1 MMFLIAL
8 VAACGGGSGSGDDV
22 AGGGDGDGNGG
33 GNPPPVEGPPVPLT
47 VEHLQSN
54 WLYFN
59 SSPAPR
65 FVVARSVEDYRALPL
80 RQDLFPYLNLV
91 ASDFDAHRVLYLEY
105 SAVLHRVNDVRIGI
119 ERIETS
125 SDGASHAVFAEV
137 CLLPPDPRMAHLPV
151 LSGFRPFSLYR
162 TSRFTGTVE
171 VHWTE
176 RNAADCL
183 IRHARTVA
191 GLSPDPLPLALVVEG
206 DAEGR
211 VLLDRPTVVRS
222 SEQWAAV
229 RARIG
234 GPVPAAYEN
243 PDFTRVNLIYVET
256 DGDWGVDSYVRIWDV
271 HGNADRSYRLI
282 RTEYCG
288 LGESLPTHRP
298 FAIYETEVLLGTVEF
313 DNLSSTMGRCLT
325 QR

>member
-22 AGGGDGDGNGG
+22 AGGGDGNGNGG

-47 VEHLQSN
+47 VEHLESSRAYAVTPPSPRLVIVRSPGELN
-54 WLYFN
+54 VL
-59 SSPAPR
+59 SSPQNGYGWPR
-65 FVVARSVEDYRALPL
+65 LS
-80 RQDLFPYLNLV
+80 
-91 ASDFDAHRVLYLEY
+91 ASDFDEHWLLYLEY
-105 SAVLHRVNDVRIGI
+105 RPVRVLVNDARIGI

-125 SDGASHAVFAEV
+125 GDGSSHLIFAEA
-137 CLLPPDPRMAHLPV
+137 CLLPPDPRLADLPD
-151 LSGFRPFSLYR
+151 LGGSRPYSLYR
-162 TSRFTGTVE
+162 SSRFTGTVE

-191 GLSPDPLPLALVVEG
+191 GLTPDPLPLALVVEG

-313 DNLSSTMGRCLT
+313 DNLSSMMGRCLT